1 MVLGISLCQAQD
13 IPYTMVRSNPIAVN
27 PAATGIV
34 PGYRVGVSYRNLWAK
49 LPRSAFPGN
58 FSRASIYA
66 DGRHS
71 MNKNKTVD
79 WGWGAMIGN
88 QSKGEVFYS
97 DWSFLASG
105 AVMMD
110 LGNLFKRS
118 NIYQDIMLS
127 VGFSYSYNRLSID
140 TDALIFSDQLNPF
153 DQTVSPQSAGFQIGF
168 IQPRPYHGIKT
179 GLLLRI
185 PFTCRSCNMWGY
197 TSGVD
202 LGFSV
207 GSLVRSNISLL
218 GQVNITQPL
227 YYATTLSVTRSL
239 NKTIGFRYTGVY
251 ERARQRDLQQV
262 QGRFNNLMSSADILI
277 GSNLW
282 GNNEKYRKQ
291 IGYPLAVG
299 LAFTMPLGN
308 NIVSEDIQGLVD
320 YRSGV
325 SAFTVKAE
333 ASTFVLP
340 GVGMTGGFA
349 YEFPLRGVGK
359 EPFIQNSVANYELYL
374 RFTILNNTRI
384 RRSGKRQSKHCP
396 KVNDVQNMHNY

>member
-1 MVLGISLCQAQD
+1 MVFGISLCQAQD

-27 PAATGIV
+27 PAATGVV

-71 MNKNKTVD
+71 MRKNKNFD
-79 WGWGAMIGN
+79 WGWGTMIGN
-88 QSKGEVFYS
+88 QNKGEIFYK
-97 DWSFLASG
+97 DWTFLASG
-105 AVMMD
+105 SLIMD
-110 LGNLFKRS
+110 LGGIVKRS
-118 NIYQDIMLS
+118 EIYEDVSLS
-127 VGFSYSYNRLSID
+127 VGFSYSYNRLSVD

-153 DQTVSPQSAGFQIGF
+153 DQTILPQSAGFQTGF
-168 IQPRPYHGIKT
+168 IQPRPYHRIKT

-185 PFTCRSCNMWGY
+185 PFVCTGCGRYGFI
-197 TSGVD
+197 SGMD
-202 LGFSV
+202 IGFSA
-207 GSLVRSNISLL
+207 GSLIRSNISLL

-227 YYATTLSVTRSL
+227 YYATTLSITRSL
-239 NKTIGFRYTGVY
+239 NKVIGLRYSGVY
-251 ERARQRDLQQV
+251 ERARQRDLQQA
-262 QGRFNNLMSSADILI
+262 QGRFNNVMSSLDILV
-277 GSNLW
+277 GSNIW
-282 GNNEKYRKQ
+282 QDDDPEYKM
-291 IGYPLAVG
+291 IGYPLAIG
-299 LAFTMPLGN
+299 LAFTMPVGN

-325 SAFTVKAE
+325 SALTVKAE
-333 ASTFVLP
+333 ASTLAFS

-359 EPFIQNSVANYELYL
+359 EPFIQNTVANYELYL
-374 RFTILNNTRI
+374 RFTILNNTHI

>member
-27 PAATGIV
+27 PAATGVV

-88 QSKGEVFYS
+88 QSKGEVFYK
-97 DWSFLASG
+97 DWTFLASG
-105 AVMMD
+105 SLIMD
-110 LGNLFKRS
+110 LGGFIERS
-118 NIYQDIMLS
+118 SRYEDVSLS
-127 VGFSYSYNRLSID
+127 VGFSYSYNRLSVD

-153 DQTVSPQSAGFQIGF
+153 DQTILPQSAGFQTGF
-168 IQPRPYHGIKT
+168 IQPRPYHRIKT

-185 PFTCRSCNMWGY
+185 PFTCDRCDDYGFI
-197 TSGVD
+197 SGMD
-202 LGFSV
+202 IGFSA
-207 GSLVRSNISLL
+207 GSLIRSNISLL

-227 YYATTLSVTRSL
+227 YYATTLSITRSL
-239 NKTIGFRYTGVY
+239 NEVIGLRYSGVY
-251 ERARQRDLQQV
+251 ERARQRDLQES

-282 GNNEKYRKQ
+282 NDDRIYRKQ

-325 SAFTVKAE
+325 SALTVKVE
-333 ASTFVLP
+333 ASKFVFP

-359 EPFIQNSVANYELYL
+359 ESFIQNSVANYELYL
-374 RFTILNNTRI
+374 RFTILNNTKI
-384 RRSGKRQSKHCP
+384 RRSGKGQSKHCP